1 MFLYLFD
8 ETSKHRKALDIYYLI
23 FKCRM
28 EITVNDI
35 FKTIWEL
42 DEIMLHIFN
51 QKDLDEEL
59 EVIFS
64 REEYFQD
71 IIVKI

>member
-1 MFLYLFD
+1 MKI
-8 ETSKHRKALDIYYLI
+8 S
-23 FKCRM
+23 
-28 EITVNDI
+28 VNDI
-35 FKTIWEL
+35 FKKIWEL

-51 QKDLDEEL
+51 QKDFDEEL

-64 REEYFQD
+64 RDEYFQD